1 MQLDAVASHQ
11 SPLSVIL
18 LFVVFVGFSDGIA
31 QGAIFGDVALLPP
44 KYTQVCSP
52 PLIMSDRL
60 LGYILHA
67 HTGWVAFACPHCI
80 LLVSTLHGLPGV
92 HATSQKAY
100 LKAQFKSHQS
110 DYSSWSVESN
120 LGSHND
126 AASCLRGPA
135 YCSLIDSYA
144 ASTSI

>member
-52 PLIMSDRL
+52 SLTMSDNL
-60 LGYILHA
+60 LHNYLYA
-67 HTGWVAFACPHCI
+67 HTGWVAFPCPHRI
-80 LLVSTLHGLPGV
+80 
-92 HATSQKAY
+92 
-100 LKAQFKSHQS
+100 F
-110 DYSSWSVESN
+110 
-120 LGSHND
+120 
-126 AASCLRGPA
+126 
-135 YCSLIDSYA
+135 
-144 ASTSI
+144 